1 MWRFVRDVALR
12 WYHGGVG
19 DLAAGVT
26 FWILV
31 SLPASILALLSALG
45 ALDSFIDVSFATEIQ
60 QNILDFVDRVFT
72 DDTGQEVK
80 DTVNA
85 LFGQNPNSGLLTVS
99 VVLTLWS
106 VSRGFAG
113 LIRALDD
120 IYEVVDGRPWYH
132 TRVVAVTLGLGSL
145 LITVPLV
152 MLERLVWEPIPD
164 GMVERSLR
172 SLVALA
178 VLAAWALTIL
188 HYGPARRSRL
198 RHDLPGA
205 IVAAILW
212 WLLTAGF
219 EFYVSIT
226 SRANAATAAVGAA
239 LLALTWIWMAAQV
252 LLIGG
257 TVNFLYGQRRSIPRE
272 RMSWGERIAWGT
284 GEIRKVV
291 VSDNGGDG
299 ASSGGADGADGA
311 GQADQARG
319 IVSG

>member
-1 MWRFVRDVALR
+1 
-12 WYHGGVG
+12 
-19 DLAAGVT
+19 
-26 FWILV
+26 
-31 SLPASILALLSALG
+31 
-45 ALDSFIDVSFATEIQ
+45 
-60 QNILDFVDRVFT
+60 
-72 DDTGQEVK
+72 
-80 DTVNA
+80 
-85 LFGQNPNSGLLTVS
+85 
-99 VVLTLWS
+99 
-106 VSRGFAG
+106 
-113 LIRALDD
+113 
-120 IYEVVDGRPWYH
+120 
-132 TRVVAVTLGLGSL
+132 
-145 LITVPLV
+145 
-152 MLERLVWEPIPD
+152 
-164 GMVERSLR
+164 
-172 SLVALA
+172 
-178 VLAAWALTIL
+178 
-188 HYGPARRSRL
+188 
-198 RHDLPGA
+198 
-205 IVAAILW
+205 VAAILW

-299 ASSGGADGADGA
+299 ATSGGTDGADGA